1 MDRADRRVHYR
12 PVVVE
17 VPHFASLRDGEREIS
32 ILRSEDGQ
40 TWKPHVQAAS
50 DWHKDVQDVIK
61 ACTGGMKS
69 RNQLCVMQIV
79 GFVSARIIFT
89 VSLLLQS
96 HVIKVVISIVMLC
109 CLCIGPNV

>member
-1 MDRADRRVHYR
+1 MLYVKSATVLQVTKNSVRQQEPANELTIETCCRWRCR

-50 DWHKDVQDVIK
+50 DSHRDVQDVIK
-61 ACTGGMKS
+61 ATTGGMRAMHPTS
-69 RNQLCVMQIV
+69 Q
-79 GFVSARIIFT
+79 
-89 VSLLLQS
+89 
-96 HVIKVVISIVMLC
+96 
-109 CLCIGPNV
+109 

>member
-1 MDRADRRVHYR
+1 MMKEDGLTGWACCCCWRYR

-50 DWHKDVQDVIK
+50 DSQKDVQEVIK
-61 ACTGGMKS
+61 ATTGGMKS
-69 RNQLCVMQIV
+69 YTINIA
-79 GFVSARIIFT
+79 GFVSAYRPT
-89 VSLLLQS
+89 V
-96 HVIKVVISIVMLC
+96 VF
-109 CLCIGPNV
+109 